1 MRKKMIWGAIL
12 PGCLVLAFAC
22 LMLTISGIT
31 LANPPDGDGNHNHGG
46 GGGGGGDTIPVTVTF
61 RDFLGDDDD
70 PVPDRI
76 QSDDGETYDSA
87 SIGRTGKFGLGIG
100 GKQKPNEPAVR
111 MLWLDFS
118 DCVSGPCTSPLPPVG
133 LFAASPGTVIL
144 GTHGI
149 DLTEMPVD
157 EFLGVD
163 AGMNLN
169 IDLTKTGG
177 GYWTLRWALDFE
189 NCPAGVSSAVTVT
202 RTAAGIWEIE
212 AFPNDL
218 ACLGEFVGGEWEFRG
233 LYHMP
238 FKMTLQVIPD

>member
-1 MRKKMIWGAIL
+1 MSKKMLWGATL
-12 PGCLVLAFAC
+12 PGCFVLALVWA
-22 LMLTISGIT
+22 MLALPGNS
-31 LANPPDGDGNHNHGG
+31 LANPPDGDGNHNH
-46 GGGGGGDTIPVTVTF
+46 GGDTIPVTVTF
-61 RDFLGDDDD
+61 RDFLGDGDD

-87 SIGRTGKFGLGIG
+87 SIGRTGKFGLEIG
-100 GKQKPNEPAVR
+100 GKQKPNEPPVR

-133 LFAASPGTVIL
+133 LFAASPGTVKL
-144 GTHGI
+144 RTHGI
-149 DLTEMPVD
+149 DLTEMLVD
-157 EFLGVD
+157 EFLDVD

-202 RTAAGIWEIE
+202 RTAADIWEIE

-218 ACLGEFVGGEWEFRG
+218 ACLGEFVGGHWEFRG

-238 FKMTLQVIPD
+238 FKMTLQAN